1 MVIMMMM
8 VMVVVIMKMGGKG
21 PVGTRYQVVGDYDD
35 NAAAININFNKFFK
49 QGRDKGRGQTDHS
62 NGCVH
67 EGIACFLCLQNKQ
80 KQSSVSPSLESCLK
94 LTSMLI
100 SGRN

>member
-1 MVIMMMM
+1 MVIIMMM

-35 NAAAININFNKFFK
+35 NAAAININFNKFSK
-49 QGRDKGRGQTDHS
+49 QGRDKGRSQTDHS

-67 EGIACFLCLQNKQ
+67 EGIDCFSCLQN
-80 KQSSVSPSLESCLK
+80 SRFSPSSESCSK

-100 SGRN
+100 SGRD